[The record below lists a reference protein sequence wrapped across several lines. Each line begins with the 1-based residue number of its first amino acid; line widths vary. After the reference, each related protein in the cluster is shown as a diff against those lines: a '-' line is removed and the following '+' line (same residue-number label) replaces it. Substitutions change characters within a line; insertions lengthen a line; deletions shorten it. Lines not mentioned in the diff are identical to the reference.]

1 MASGTVGYT
10 DTRGNKD
17 YSSIIANQIGKRLT
31 EASNMAASERAYA
44 ENQAEAGGTS
54 LSEAGIGKGYFF
66 RRALGSRFGGDRIAR
81 TKGRLGIGGAGTN
94 PAGDFKSRFRG
105 GFDYNVTNEI
115 QTATVPLASALVG
128 GLRGI
133 EGGLSDISNAL
144 TTVGIGMGSLANA
157 QEDLAKQSI
166 LNGAFMQ
173 AFLNHMQ
180 REGARQRARS
190 EERGLETGL
199 LGGSG
204 GGGGGR
210 GMINVTPPSK
220 PSRKFS
226 KGNLGDFASAGT
238 GASLSRLGG
247 TAAKTGQKGVRTAVR
262 GVTTGVASPIIKGA
276 RTIQKTAVNIPKL
289 GQAAS
294 KYLGTGIS
302 NTTKFFRGAMT
313 GINNLNPFGKAFT
326 DAKLA
331 MSADGMFNYARKGS
345 KSLEMLKDLGA
356 AGMNKN
362 LAAIYAGGGTLD
374 DFVKAMVG
382 GGMPVDMM
390 VDQMADYTQLSL
402 EGLGKPSRTIGK
414 RMTPKAANV
423 LAPQRI
429 ASLDNA
435 GYKTAEIAS
444 DQLVKK
450 GVQQGLKRGS
460 GLARLMV
467 KNFGAAGTR
476 SILKKIP
483 ILAGIAGTI
492 FAIQRALEGDFL
504 GAGLELTSGFLGA
517 TGIGGLG
524 PGLAIDGFLL
534 ARDFGVVPMADGGI
548 VQRPLVGEAGPEAI
562 LPLKGARGKKTFKMM
577 GEGTLEARLDNKSD
591 DSELLALG
599 HRKYYETM
607 GGWKKFGEGI
617 LEAFGNIKD
626 KVGETLS
633 SVNPF
638 SAENLSNVNNSG
650 AANSFRNFIGSEKD
664 DGYLGPKWLGIKN
677 PFADEQANAL
687 NNSSAQIGMGS
698 LLLAPTI
705 VNNYNTVAAGGS
717 GGEEEVSDGSFPYSF
732 TAFNADYSLY
742 SK

>member
-1 MASGTVGYT
+1 MAASTVAYT
-10 DTRGNKD
+10 DTTGNKD
-17 YSSIIANQIGKRLT
+17 YLGMIASQIGRRLK
-31 EASNMAASERAYA
+31 EASNMASEERAFA
-44 ENQAEAGGTS
+44 SQKAEAGGTS
-54 LSEAGIGKGYFF
+54 LEEAGIGKGYFF

-81 TKGRLGIGGAGTN
+81 TKGRMGFGGAGTN

-144 TTVGIGMGSLANA
+144 RTVGVGMGSLATA
-157 QEDLAKQSI
+157 QEDLAKQSV

-204 GGGGGR
+204 GGGGGGR

-220 PSRKFS
+220 PSRNFS
-226 KGNLGDFASAGT
+226 KGNLGDVLAG
-238 GASLSRLGG
+238 GSSQISRLGG
-247 TAAKTGQKGVRTAVR
+247 SAAKTGQKGVRTGLRA
-262 GVTTGVASPIIKGA
+262 VTTSVASPIIKGA

-294 KYLGTGIS
+294 KYLGTGVS
-302 NTTKFFRGAMT
+302 ATTKFFRGAMN
-313 GINNLNPFGKAFT
+313 GIGNLNPFGKAFT

-331 MSADGMFNYARKGS
+331 MDADGMFNYARKGS

-356 AGMNKN
+356 AGMRKN

-374 DFVKAMVG
+374 DFVRAMVG

-414 RMTPKAANV
+414 TMSPKAANV

-444 DQLVKK
+444 DQLVRK

-460 GLARLMV
+460 GLTRLMV

-504 GAGLELTSGFLGA
+504 GAGLELTSGILGA

-548 VQRPLVGEAGPEAI
+548 VQRPLVGEAGPEAV
-562 LPLKGARGKKTFKMM
+562 LPLKGSRGKKAFKMM
-577 GEGTLEARLDNKSD
+577 GEGTLQARLDNQDEDTK
-591 DSELLALG
+591 LAALG
-599 HRKYYETM
+599 HKRYYETM
-607 GGWKKFGEGI
+607 GGWGSFAEGLI
-617 LEAFGNIKD
+617 SALGNIKD
-626 KVGETLS
+626 KVGDTLS
-633 SVNPF
+633 EVNPF
-638 SAENLSNVNNSG
+638 SSDNLSKVNNSS
-650 AANSFRNFIGSEKD
+650 AANSFRKVIGSEIG
-664 DGYLGPKWLGIKN
+664 DGYWGPKWLGIKN
-677 PFADEQANAL
+677 KNAEEQANML
-687 NNSSAQIGMGS
+687 NDTSASTSMGNMFVS
-698 LLLAPTI
+698 PTI
-705 VNNYNTVAAGGS
+705 INNNYAQVATGDGS
-717 GGEEEVSDGSFPYSF
+717 GEGSDDSAFLSSF
-732 TAFNADYSLY
+732 TAFTVPYSLA